1 MQITKKKVTKDLQH
15 SAGVLSDIDIVRWL
29 EELQP
34 DVYSYKV
41 VELSAV
47 ESSMYIL
54 HSIIN

>member
-15 SAGVLSDIDIVRWL
+15 GAGVLSDMDIIRWL

-47 ESSMYIL
+47 ESFMYIV
-54 HSIIN
+54 